1 MSLNLKYKS
10 FRGLQQYKNFYHDLS
25 RVKTILKI
33 SLCKNYKSV
42 MKHKA
47 AQLYQGYI
55 AQQNL
60 SELILSSLL
69 NTDAQRKMQTHDV
82 LF

>member
-1 MSLNLKYKS
+1 MQK
-10 FRGLQQYKNFYHDLS
+10 LQERHETQ
-25 RVKTILKI
+25 
-33 SLCKNYKSV
+33 
-42 MKHKA
+42 A

-55 AQQNL
+55 VQQNL